1 MLTLFC
7 YALNTVRTWMKV
19 PKQIRVVFAQQLPHY
34 TYQCQMQLCDAL
46 DVLILKLLAAV
57 AGMFN
62 YSDVSMVAQATRH
75 KIKRKEK
82 EISFPPTP
90 TWRQY
95 SVPCC
100 GEQWGPS
107 TLQRAVA
114 EFLCLQ

>member
-1 MLTLFC
+1 MDESAKTDNHTRGVC
-7 YALNTVRTWMKV
+7 VA
-19 PKQIRVVFAQQLPHY
+19 IAPH
-34 TYQCQMQLCDAL
+34 QCQMQFCDGL

-57 AGMFN
+57 AGTFN
-62 YSDVSMVAQATRH
+62 CSEARMVAQATRH

-82 EISFPPTP
+82 EISFSPTP

-107 TLQRAVA
+107 TLQKAVA